1 MKVTL
6 QKDYRKFYTFEDM
19 DRAKAVI
26 ASEKDDEST
35 VASWAVYAINEVIG
49 YLRNRKS
56 ADYSFAEESDVIRAT
71 ATTAKNCRA
80 WNEYGEGTQDMDVWI
95 EALAFTG
102 DCFIEIGAYLSDIW
116 GSGATPYSHH
126 VYYRVFAEAHRSW
139 D

>member
-26 ASEKDDEST
+26 ASEKEDDST
-35 VASWAVYAINEVIG
+35 VASWAVYAVNEVLGHLNERKNTG
-49 YLRNRKS
+49 YAY
-56 ADYSFAEESDVIRAT
+56 ADETDIIRAT

-80 WNEYGEGTQDMDVWI
+80 RNEYGEGTENMDVWI
-95 EALAFTG
+95 EAVAFTHN
-102 DCFIEIGAYLSDIW
+102 CFIEIGAYLSDIW
-116 GSGATPYSHH
+116 GTGVTDYAHH
-126 VYYRVFAEAHRSW
+126 VYYRVFAETNRSW